1 MVLSGR
7 LERCGENRPLKCRF
21 WANVSVTQ
29 AETALGGLLVMPALM
44 RPLTSGGVMPKGND
58 HALVVMAALAD
69 PLRKLREAGSVAVPS
84 DDLAVQAVTGCLN
97 ARTGQWRATKPA
109 DETAGLLWQLVKFH
123 RSGGSLY
130 GWPWCCWAGNRP
142 LRQPGSGFSPDGIR
156 SRAGGCG
163 KRANAQVSPNAACP
177 GSVAVVRVAVASACA
192 WE

>member
-1 MVLSGR
+1 
-7 LERCGENRPLKCRF
+7 
-21 WANVSVTQ
+21 
-29 AETALGGLLVMPALM
+29 
-44 RPLTSGGVMPKGND
+44 MPKGND

-130 GWPWCCWAGNRP
+130 GWPFFADER
-142 LRQPGSGFSPDGIR
+142 LRDELDTLAIVLCGG
-156 SRAGGCG
+156 SRAADAWQ
-163 KRANAQVSPNAACP
+163 RALS
-177 GSVAVVRVAVASACA
+177 
-192 WE
+192 